1 MNQVSRPM
9 QIMLIGVLVFAA
21 LWMTVLK
28 PKDEAAEPAAA
39 TPVATSPVAAGG
51 DAASSAPG
59 KAVEAANNAAATSNA
74 ATARDEAQTGEQTAT
89 TPAGAAP
96 AATTPAGTT
105 PAAGSAE
112 AVAAAKAK
120 VARAKA
126 KAAKKAKSKAK
137 AKAAENAAQKK
148 ADKVTELVAKDL
160 KTRHAVVVLVA
171 SNKGTEDK
179 VLRTRVKKD
188 IDRRKGRVKVY
199 IISASQVGV
208 YDGLL
213 GSLNIAQTPSTIV
226 IAPNNQAKVLGGLVS
241 TARIDRLTSAA
252 LLVKPDTKTT
262 N

>member
-9 QIMLIGVLVFAA
+9 QIMLLGVLVFAA

-51 DAASSAPG
+51 ETATSAPG
-59 KAVEAANNAAATSNA
+59 KAVESANNAVAGANA
-74 ATARDEAQTGEQTAT
+74 ATAQSETQTGEEAGT
-89 TPAGAAP
+89 TP

-105 PAAGSAE
+105 PGAADE
-112 AVAAAKAK
+112 KAAAKSTS
-120 VARAKA
+120 KA
-126 KAAKKAKSKAK
+126 SAKAK
-137 AKAAENAAQKK
+137 AKAKKKAAETAAQQK
-148 ADKVTELVAKDL
+148 ADRITEQVAKDL
-160 KTRHAVVVLVA
+160 RTRHAVVVLVA
-171 SNKGTEDK
+171 ATKGSEDK
-179 VLRTRVKKD
+179 ILRTRVKKD

-252 LLVKPDTKTT
+252 LLVKPDTKTK
-262 N
+262 